1 MGGILDPFGEAKMC
15 RLSAIANS
23 HIPNK
28 NLIMFANRFKSFESR
43 ISPRLR
49 IYYYIAHAIKLFF
62 AVTKFCV

>member
-49 IYYYIAHAIKLFF
+49 IYILRMQ
-62 AVTKFCV
+62 